1 MKRVFILSLLWCASA
16 SAQPAGAQAETLFRQ
31 GRQLLAAGKVAEAC
45 TAFDESQ
52 RLEPATTT
60 LLNLAGCREK
70 NGQLATAWGLFL
82 DAARQTRG
90 ADNKAQRELHD
101 VATERAKKL
110 EPRVSKLS
118 VNVPQGSMVEGL
130 EVMRGTER
138 IDAAMWNRA
147 LPIDGG
153 TYTISAKAPGSG
165 TWSTQVT
172 VAAEGDTRTVD
183 IPDLKSLPR
192 DLAPA
197 PEPTP
202 TPTPPPAAVP
212 IAPPPVPTHTALS
225 HRSYV
230 PAIAVGA
237 TSVALLGAG
246 LGFELWGQ
254 SKYDDAKAATVQAQ
268 RDSLESAANTRR
280 YVAEGLAVAGVVGA
294 GATVWLF
301 LRGHDEHPPQETRI
315 EIVPTATGFLVQ
327 GSY

>member
-1 MKRVFILSLLWCASA
+1 MKRVFILPLLWCASA
-16 SAQPAGAQAETLFRQ
+16 SAQPAGAQAEALFRQ

-52 RLEPATTT
+52 RLEPAITT

-82 DAARQTRG
+82 DAERQTRG
-90 ADNKAQRELHD
+90 TDNKAQRELHD
-101 VATERAKKL
+101 VAAGRAKKL

-118 VNVPQGSMVEGL
+118 VNVPQGSMVDGL
-130 EVMRGTER
+130 EVTRGTER
-138 IDAAMWNRA
+138 IDSAMWNRA

-172 VAAEGDTRTVD
+172 VATEGDTKTVD
-183 IPDLKSLPR
+183 VPDLKSLPR
-192 DLAPA
+192 DLT
-197 PEPTP
+197 PTP
-202 TPTPPPAAVP
+202 TPTPKPTPAAVP
-212 IAPPPVPTHTALS
+212 VAPPRVPTHPRDES
-225 HRSYV
+225 HGSYV

-237 TSVALLGAG
+237 ASVAMLGAG
-246 LGFELWGQ
+246 LGFELWGE
-254 SKYDDAKAATVQAQ
+254 SKYDDAKVATVQTQ

-280 YVAEGLAVAGVVGA
+280 YAAEGLAVAGIVGA

-301 LRGHDEHPPQETRI
+301 LRSHGEQPPRESRI

-327 GSY
+327 GRY